1 MNLRCR
7 KLWRSVSLLALGTAL
22 GMAPYSGSPLP
33 DQVEEDW
40 QAVVATPDVLG
51 VGPQMTM
58 VMSPNADPAAAFVT
72 FYLNY
77 RDYPN
82 WQPGGLQL
90 KAYGAASGPSA
101 APPLL
106 DTDTHGTEVCST
118 TGETISWTQRMSLSS
133 GSVRVNVVNGQST
146 TWGNFGQGDGSLG
159 VSFSSSVS
167 DLGSYQPTYSV
178 SKSGASWQANRVTSM
193 TLLQVRYYNNGQLI
207 STDSTPRTV
216 NLNSGG

>member
-1 MNLRCR
+1 M
-7 KLWRSVSLLALGTAL
+7 KLSYRRIGRFASFLALATAI
-22 GMAPYSGSPLP
+22 GMAPYGGTPLP

-58 VMSPNADPAAAFVT
+58 VMSPNSDPTAAFVT

-77 RDYPN
+77 RDYLE

-90 KAYGAASGPSA
+90 KSYGAASDPSS

-106 DTDTHGTEVCST
+106 DTDTQGTEVCST
-118 TGETISWTQRMSLSS
+118 SGEAITWTQRMSLSN
-133 GSVRVNVVNGQST
+133 GSLSVKVVNGTST
-146 TWGNFGQGDGSLG
+146 TWGNFGQGEGSLG
-159 VSFSSSVS
+159 VSSSSTLS
-167 DLGSYQPTYSV
+167 DLSLYQPTYSV
-178 SKSGASWQANRVTSM
+178 TKSGASWQSDRVTSM
-193 TLLQVRYYNNGQLI
+193 TLVQVRYYSGGQLI

-216 NLNSGG
+216 NLNPGG

>member
-1 MNLRCR
+1 MNLRFR
-7 KLWRSVSLLALGTAL
+7 KLWRSISLLALGAAI
-22 GMAPYSGSPLP
+22 GMAPYGGTPLP

-58 VMSPNADPAAAFVT
+58 VMSPNSDPTAAFVT

-77 RDYPN
+77 RDYPS

-90 KAYGAASGPSA
+90 KAYGAASGPST

-106 DTDTHGTEVCST
+106 DTDTQGTEVCST
-118 TGETISWTQRMSLSS
+118 SGETITWTQRMSLSS
-133 GSVRVNVVNGQST
+133 GSVNVNVVNGQST
-146 TWGNFGQGDGSLG
+146 
-159 VSFSSSVS
+159 
-167 DLGSYQPTYSV
+167 DLGQFRPGRRLTGRELFELGFRPQLLPAHLFRLQV
-178 SKSGASWQANRVTSM
+178 GASWQSNRVTSM
-193 TLLQVRYYNNGQLI
+193 TLLRVRYYSGGQLI

-216 NLNSGG
+216 DLTPSN

>member
-1 MNLRCR
+1 MNLRFR
-7 KLWRSVSLLALGTAL
+7 KLWRSVSLLALGTAI
-22 GMAPYSGSPLP
+22 GMAPYGGNPLP

-58 VMSPNADPAAAFVT
+58 VMSPNSDPTAAFVT

-90 KAYGAASGPSA
+90 KAYGAAPDPSSP
-101 APPLL
+101 PPLL
-106 DTDTHGTEVCST
+106 DTDTEGTQVCST
-118 TGETISWTQRMSLSS
+118 AGETVSWTQRMSLFS
-133 GSVRVNVVNGQST
+133 GSLNLSVVNGSST
-146 TWGNFGQGDGSLG
+146 TWGNFGQSPESLG
-159 VSFSSSVS
+159 VSASSSLS
-167 DLGSYQPTYSV
+167 DLSLYQPTYSV
-178 SKSGASWQANRVTSM
+178 SKSGASWQSDRVTSM
-193 TLLQVRYYNNGQLI
+193 TLLRVRYYNNGQLI

-216 NLNSGG
+216 DLTPGS